1 MPIDVT
7 PRSRLP
13 HLAAECA
20 PHPAAINIPLS
31 MRRAGSASTTLFPRT
46 LGCLVQHRAV
56 TRCRYTEAFVAQAR
70 SLTLERGQVEGVS
83 IIAYDVG
90 SAGGTVVLFCERH
103 MLLLLLL
110 LLPVTV

>member
-1 MPIDVT
+1 MCAAPSRDKHPPIYILYYICAVLA
-7 PRSRLP
+7 LP
-13 HLAAECA
+13 LQPCS
-20 PHPAAINIPLS
+20 PGLS
-31 MRRAGSASTTLFPRT
+31 AVLCSIA
-46 LGCLVQHRAV
+46 AV

-110 LLPVTV
+110 LLPVAV